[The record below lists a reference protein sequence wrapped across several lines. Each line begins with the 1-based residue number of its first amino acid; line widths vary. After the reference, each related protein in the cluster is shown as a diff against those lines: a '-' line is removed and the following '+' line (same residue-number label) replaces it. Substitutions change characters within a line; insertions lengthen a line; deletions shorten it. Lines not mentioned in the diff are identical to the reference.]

1 MTTIRRCPL
10 CGGIMDDG
18 EAWPVT
24 VLGHIED
31 GCYDC
36 FARQADDAWWR
47 AQRDAPSPS
56 DGRRPITPRGLLLA
70 ALVAAVIA
78 AGILLLSR
86 RADGGDEAPAAS
98 LWTRLVAAIGRVES
112 DDGRRREGD
121 GGRSLG
127 RYHIGRAY
135 WADACEQ
142 LRRERAVAI
151 PDDYDAHVQD
161 DEASRRIMAAYAR
174 RYSPGAWPPTTMDD
188 CRLLARRHNGGP
200 TGDRKRAT
208 LGYWSRV
215 RKAM

>member
-1 MTTIRRCPL
+1 MTTMREVIL
-10 CGGIMDDG
+10 
-18 EAWPVT
+18 A
-24 VLGHIED
+24 
-31 GCYDC
+31 
-36 FARQADDAWWR
+36 A
-47 AQRDAPSPS
+47 
-56 DGRRPITPRGLLLA
+56 LLA
-70 ALVAAVIA
+70 AIIA

-86 RADGGDEAPAAS
+86 QADGADEVQAA
-98 LWTRLVAAIGRVES
+98 LWGRLVAAIGRVES

-142 LRRERAVAI
+142 LDRERAASI
-151 PDDYDAHVQD
+151 PRDYDAHVQD
-161 DEASRRIMAAYAR
+161 DASSRRIMAAYAR